1 MIRIDIE
8 RKMLTSEGLRP
19 LQIDVCIPG
28 GELVAVRGKSGV
40 GKTTLLRIV
49 AGLLKPD
56 RGFIQIGN
64 TVVFDSAKK
73 INLPPQRRDVGFMFQ
88 DYALFPNM
96 TVEQNI
102 AFGACRGVINRAP
115 TTADLIETFDL
126 TALRRQKSDKLSGGQ
141 KQRVALAR
149 ALARQPKILLLDEPL
164 SALDEEMRFALQQE
178 ILKAHNLL
186 NLTTLMVSHD
196 SNEIQSMAT
205 VVMAIGYECRF
216 NNSMQLRLR

>member
-1 MIRIDIE
+1 MLRIDIE

-19 LQIDVCIPG
+19 LQIDVCIPDR
-28 GELVAVRGKSGV
+28 ELVAVRGKSGV
-40 GKTTLLRIV
+40 GKTTLLRII

-56 RGFIQIGN
+56 RGFVRIGD

-73 INLPPQRRDVGFMFQ
+73 INRPPQQRDVGFMFQ

-102 AFGACRGVINRAP
+102 AFGFCRKDTVCRFSTN
-115 TTADLIETFDL
+115 DLIKTFDL
-126 TALRRQKSDKLSGGQ
+126 TALRRQKPDKLSGGQ

-164 SALDEEMRFALQQE
+164 SALDEEIRLALQQE

-186 NLTTLMVSHD
+186 DLTTLMVSHD
-196 SNEIQSMAT
+196 SREIQRMAT
-205 VVMAIGYECRF
+205 AVMPIGYEKVKEIF
-216 NNSMQLRLR
+216 